1 MNHCSPRGG
10 VSGEAFGQT
19 NSALTVCEKTAESP
33 WTADYKQQSESRG
46 FIRRS
51 ACHDDSWF
59 HCGTLQHGITYNNHL
74 GSLPGLAQGLAQSIP
89 VPAGTQGGLA
99 ERYSHTDARW
109 IHCWNSLLPRD
120 QGVLVYWWQRWRRS
134 AFHSYTQ
141 AWTTSD
147 PSIPNKEQWHV
158 GGSCLLHEEGSPFT
172 TDSWGPGVRGDINT
186 PDTEP
191 SKLEVYLSLRTFFAF
206 VALFQ
211 PLQHDS
217 KLPLGETDISL
228 HRPEPDHRNLALPLL
243 LPSFHL
249 SRAGCTQLFVLRP
262 EECAHCLSAAILN
275 RLL

>member
-1 MNHCSPRGG
+1 M
-10 VSGEAFGQT
+10 
-19 NSALTVCEKTAESP
+19 
-33 WTADYKQQSESRG
+33 
-46 FIRRS
+46 
-51 ACHDDSWF
+51 
-59 HCGTLQHGITYNNHL
+59 
-74 GSLPGLAQGLAQSIP
+74 
-89 VPAGTQGGLA
+89 
-99 ERYSHTDARW
+99 
-109 IHCWNSLLPRD
+109 
-120 QGVLVYWWQRWRRS
+120 
-134 AFHSYTQ
+134 
-141 AWTTSD
+141 
-147 PSIPNKEQWHV
+147 
-158 GGSCLLHEEGSPFT
+158 
-172 TDSWGPGVRGDINT
+172 RGDINT

-243 LPSFHL
+243 LPSVHL